1 MYRQGDVMIVP
12 CAVVPKGAKAVEREG
27 GRLVLAH
34 GEVTGHAHAVAEMDA
49 EMFSER
55 DGVLYLRC
63 PSGAAVK
70 HEEHS
75 AVTLAPGTYKVTR
88 QRQYSAGMVQKVP
101 D

>member
-1 MYRQGDVMIVP
+1 MYRQGDVMIQKVKAIP
-12 CAVVPKGAKAVEREG
+12 ASLPAVEREA

-63 PSGAAVK
+63 PSGATVK
-70 HEEHS
+70 HEEHA
-75 AVTLAPGTYKVTR
+75 AVVLEPGVYRVTR
-88 QRQYSAGMVQKVP
+88 QRQYNAGMVQRVA